1 MVGIVSYGAYIPKYR
16 IDRKI
21 IYKAM
26 GWLDPSTYLPGEKAV
41 ANFDED
47 SITMSVAA
55 GMDCLSDIEPNSIDS
70 MFFAT
75 TTSPYKERLGA
86 QIISTAFNLRED
98 IRTADFTDTAKAGT
112 TALLSAIDA
121 VKSGANNSSIVCSSD
136 CRKTKPGGSQE
147 ELFGDGAASLIIGK
161 KGLIANLLGSCSV
174 SYDFVD
180 HWKGEDDK
188 FDRQWEDRFIRD
200 VGYKNFITETIS
212 GVLKKCDLEA
222 KDIAKVCY
230 PSLYAGDH
238 KNIARKL
245 GFSPEQLQDSMVA
258 NVGYTGAGNSLML
271 LVAAL
276 EDAVPGDKII
286 VASFGSG
293 SDALL
298 FEVTDEINNIKGKRK
313 GIKKHVEVKR
323 ELNNYEKMISFRNIL
338 PVEKGIRGDKMPF
351 TAFSELWR
359 SRKSVLGLC
368 GSKCNECGTIQ
379 FPIQRIC
386 VNPDC
391 GAVDKM
397 EDCRLSNKKG
407 KVLMFTGDSLAFT
420 PNPPQIYCTIDFEG
434 GGRYWFD
441 MTDADL
447 EDVSVGM
454 SVEMSFRRKYLDE
467 AFGVHGYFWKAIPA
481 VE

>member
-26 GWLDPSTYLPGEKAV
+26 GWLNPGTYLPGEKAV

-55 GMDCLSDIEPNSIDS
+55 GMDCLSGINPDSLDS

-86 QIISTAFNLRED
+86 QIIATAFNMRDD
-98 IRTADFTDTAKAGT
+98 IRTADFANTAKAGT
-112 TALLSAIDA
+112 TAMLAAIDA
-121 VKSGANNSSIVCSSD
+121 VKAGAINSSIVCASD

-147 ELFGDGAASLIIGK
+147 ELFGEGAGAILIGN
-161 KGLIANLLGSCSV
+161 KGLIANLLGSHSV

-200 VGYKNFITETIS
+200 VGYSKFITQTIS
-212 GVLKKCDLEA
+212 GVLKKCNLEP
-222 KDIAKVCY
+222 KNIAKVCY
-230 PSLYAGDH
+230 PSLYAADH
-238 KNIARKL
+238 KNIAKKL
-245 GFSPEQLQDSMVA
+245 GFTPEQLQDSMVA
-258 NVGYTGAGNSLML
+258 NVGYTGAGNPLML

-276 EDAVPGDKII
+276 EDANPGDKII
-286 VASFGSG
+286 VASFGTG

-298 FEVTDEINNIKGKRK
+298 FEVTDAINTIKGKKK
-313 GIKKHVEVKR
+313 GIKKHLGFR
-323 ELNNYEKMISFRNIL
+323 RDLNNYEKMISFRNIL
-338 PVEKGIRGDKMPF
+338 PVEKGIRGETMPF
-351 TAFSELWR
+351 TALSELWR
-359 SRKSVLGLC
+359 SRKTVLGLC
-368 GSKCNECGTIQ
+368 GSKCKACGTVQ

-391 GAVDKM
+391 GEVDKM
-397 EDCRLSNKKG
+397 EECRLADKKAS
-407 KVLMFTGDSLAFT
+407 VLMFTGDSLAFT

-447 EDVSVGM
+447 DDVSVGM

-467 AFGVHGYFWKAIPA
+467 SFGIHGYYWKAIPST
-481 VE
+481 E